1 MGRSQLGAGP
11 IYLHRMTPDGKTLLD
26 DGKIIY
32 TGPVAEGTKFY
43 KRHGYYYLSIPEG
56 GVGERM
62 ADYFTFK
69 KYLWTIRKES
79 SLGTGKH
86 YCKWSSSRALVDTP
100 EGEWWFFHF
109 QLTEPLGRVVHLQP
123 VCWMENWPVIG
134 VDMDMNGIGEPVKVW
149 TKPGVSKSVLVSH
162 LPND

>member
-1 MGRSQLGAGP
+1 MKNIGGWEDPCPFWDEDGQAYMGRSQLGAGP

-26 DGKIIY
+26 DGKVIY

-56 GVGERM
+56 GVGEGWQTILRS
-62 ADYFTFK
+62 K

-86 YCKWSSSRALVDTP
+86 YCKWSSSRGFSRYA
-100 EGEWWFFHF
+100 
-109 QLTEPLGRVVHLQP
+109 
-123 VCWMENWPVIG
+123 
-134 VDMDMNGIGEPVKVW
+134 
-149 TKPGVSKSVLVSH
+149 
-162 LPND
+162 

>member
-1 MGRSQLGAGP
+1 MDAVALCEEYRRLGGPLSFWDEDGQAYMGRSQLGAGP

-56 GVGERM
+56 GVGEG
-62 ADYFTFK
+62 
-69 KYLWTIRKES
+69 WQTILRSKISMDHTKES

-86 YCKWSSSRALVDTP
+86 YCKWSSSRGFSRYA
-100 EGEWWFFHF
+100 
-109 QLTEPLGRVVHLQP
+109 
-123 VCWMENWPVIG
+123 
-134 VDMDMNGIGEPVKVW
+134 
-149 TKPGVSKSVLVSH
+149 
-162 LPND
+162 